1 VLAMVAD
8 SPCDPMLKR
17 KKSSAQRR
25 DQKHRAEA
33 RRLQSVAKILES
45 VTMHRGNMLSTQ
57 GVWLLSSLEY
67 RLAAPAEHSVP
78 LPRWVAK
85 EAPSGDVAVGL
96 GRKTVSFAQDLNADS
111 SAVVA
116 NPDVVMDAVVM
127 ENDTLATL
135 ASKIQPASQSPSEL
149 QASEEAKKV
158 FSVLANPGSWND
170 SKKYFDFSEH
180 DIDFDRMDDA
190 HALVYRNGLKDLIWS
205 AAHLQD
211 NLQKVRRDVVK
222 IQEGTF
228 GGVQITF
235 VLLPILQQ
243 IEERRIELNLH
254 AEKMRAVYLQWLS
267 VARISMSTEPADDT
281 FVEE

>member
-1 VLAMVAD
+1 M
-8 SPCDPMLKR
+8 
-17 KKSSAQRR
+17 
-25 DQKHRAEA
+25 
-33 RRLQSVAKILES
+33 
-45 VTMHRGNMLSTQ
+45 
-57 GVWLLSSLEY
+57 
-67 RLAAPAEHSVP
+67 
-78 LPRWVAK
+78 
-85 EAPSGDVAVGL
+85 
-96 GRKTVSFAQDLNADS
+96 
-111 SAVVA
+111 A
-116 NPDVVMDAVVM
+116 NFD
-127 ENDTLATL
+127 
-135 ASKIQPASQSPSEL
+135 
-149 QASEEAKKV
+149 
-158 FSVLANPGSWND
+158 SWND
-170 SKKYFDFSEH
+170 SKKYSDFSEH

-281 FVEE
+281 FVENDCILIKLMFCKVCLRVLICILRLA